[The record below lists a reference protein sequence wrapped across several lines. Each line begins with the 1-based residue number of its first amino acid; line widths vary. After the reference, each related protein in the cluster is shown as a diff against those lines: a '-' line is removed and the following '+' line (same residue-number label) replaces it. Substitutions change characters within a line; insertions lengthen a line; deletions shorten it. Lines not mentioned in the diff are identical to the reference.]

1 MIQRKI
7 LICSLLC
14 LSATLV
20 STRSGQKPVKAVT
33 LEEARR
39 LLVEPSSTDVL
50 AGVPLAEFEWYREI
64 DIGGNRRV
72 LAISCSHS
80 GGIIAFG
87 SDGKAFASIPTG
99 AITSFQVFDLAE
111 DGDSMIVADE
121 VVGWGT
127 GLLEKS
133 FLMYRVTTDGIR
145 KVWTGES
152 FFRSAPWT
160 PSGKIQ
166 VTEKRCY
173 VRFDPSSAA
182 IEATFTHACA
192 TGDGRHLTA
201 KIYEWHDDSLKE
213 RKPSP

>member
-1 MIQRKI
+1 MLQRKI
-7 LICSLLC
+7 LVCTLLC
-14 LSATLV
+14 LSAMLV
-20 STRSGQKPVKAVT
+20 YTRSGQKPIKAIT

-39 LLVEPSSTDVL
+39 VLVEPSSTEVL
-50 AGVPLAEFEWYREI
+50 MGVPLAEFESYREI

-80 GGIIAFG
+80 GGLIAFG
-87 SDGKAFASIPTG
+87 SDGKAFASVPTG
-99 AITSFQVFDLAE
+99 AIASFQIFDLAE
-111 DGDSMIVADE
+111 DGNSMIVTDE

-127 GLLEKS
+127 GLLQKS
-133 FLMYRVTTDGIR
+133 FLMYRVTTNEIY

-160 PSGKIQ
+160 TSGKIQ
-166 VTEKRCY
+166 VTEKRCF

-192 TGDGRHLTA
+192 TTDGRHLTA
-201 KIYEWHDDSLKE
+201 KIYEWHEDSLKE
-213 RKPSP
+213 RRRSP